1 MTDIF
6 REVDEALR
14 EDRVKAIWDRHGR
27 LIIAGAVAIVL
38 ASAGFVGWRSYS
50 QSQAQSQ
57 TRALVDAQAQAA
69 AKPADAAAIYG
80 AVAADSSADRA
91 ALARLMQARA
101 DLDAGKRADAAGV
114 YQQIADASGTNPVI
128 RDLAR
133 LYSVMA
139 RADDADPAA
148 LTQEL
153 APLAADG
160 SPWRALAREQQG
172 LLALKQGDA
181 AKAHEI
187 FDALAKD
194 PESPQGV
201 RSRAEQLLSVSSN

>member
-14 EDRVKAIWDRHGR
+14 EDRVKAIWNRHGT

-38 ASAGFVGWRSYS
+38 GTAAFVGWRSYS

-57 TRALVDAQAQAA
+57 TKALADAQQQAA
-69 AKPADAAAIYG
+69 ADPQNAASIYA

-91 ALARLMQARA
+91 ALARLLEARA
-101 DLDAGKRADAAGV
+101 ALDAGKRDEAGKI
-114 YQQIADASGTNPVI
+114 YQQIAGDSGVNSVV

-139 RADDADPAA
+139 RLVDGDPAA
-148 LTQEL
+148 LNDEL

-160 SPWRALAREQQG
+160 APWRSSARELQG
-172 LLALKQGDA
+172 LLALRQKDA
-181 AKAHEI
+181 AKAREI
-187 FDALAKD
+187 FEALSKD
-194 PESPQGV
+194 PASPPGV
-201 RSRAEQLLSVSSN
+201 RSRADQLLSISSN

>member
-14 EDRVKAIWDRHGR
+14 EDRVKAIWKRYGT
-27 LIIAGAVAIVL
+27 LIIAGAVAIVV
-38 ASAGFVGWRSYS
+38 ATAAVVGWRSYS

-57 TRALVDAQAQAA
+57 TRALVDAQQQAA
-69 AKPADAAAIYG
+69 ADPKNAASIYA

-91 ALARLMQARA
+91 ALARLLEARA
-101 DLDAGKRADAAGV
+101 DLDAGKRDEAGKI
-114 YQQIADASGTNPVI
+114 YQQIAGESGVNPVV

-139 RADDADPAA
+139 RLDDGDPAA
-148 LTQEL
+148 LNDEL

-160 SPWRALAREQQG
+160 SPWRAPAREMQG
-172 LLALKQGDA
+172 LLALRQKDT
-181 AKAHEI
+181 AKAREI
-187 FDALAKD
+187 FEALSKD
-194 PESPQGV
+194 PASPPGV
-201 RSRAEQLLSVSSN
+201 RSRADQLLSISSH

>member
-14 EDRVKAIWDRHGR
+14 EDRVKAIWNRYGT

-38 ASAGFVGWRSYS
+38 GTAAFVGWRSYS

-57 TRALVDAQAQAA
+57 TRALVDAQQQAA
-69 AKPADAAAIYG
+69 ADPKSAATIY
-80 AVAADSSADRA
+80 ASVAADSSADRA
-91 ALARLMQARA
+91 ALARLLEARA
-101 DLDAGKRADAAGV
+101 ALDAGKRDEAGKI
-114 YQQIADASGTNPVI
+114 YQQIAGDSGVNSVV

-139 RADDADPAA
+139 RLDDGDPAA
-148 LTQEL
+148 LNGEL

-160 SPWRALAREQQG
+160 SPWRASAREMQG
-172 LLALKQGDA
+172 LLALRQKDT
-181 AKAHEI
+181 AKAREI
-187 FDALAKD
+187 FEALSKD
-194 PESPQGV
+194 PTSPPGV
-201 RSRAEQLLSVSSN
+201 RSRADQLLSISSH

>member
-14 EDRVKAIWDRHGR
+14 EDRVKAIWNRYGT

-38 ASAGFVGWRSYS
+38 GTAAFVGWRSYS

-57 TRALVDAQAQAA
+57 TRALVDAQQQAA
-69 AKPADAAAIYG
+69 ADPKSAATIY
-80 AVAADSSADRA
+80 ASVAADSSADRA
-91 ALARLMQARA
+91 ALARLLEARA
-101 DLDAGKRADAAGV
+101 DLDAGKRDEAGKV
-114 YQQIADASGTNPVI
+114 YQQIAGDSGVNSVV

-139 RADDADPAA
+139 RLDDGDPAA
-148 LTQEL
+148 LNGEL

-160 SPWRALAREQQG
+160 SPWRASAREMQG
-172 LLALKQGDA
+172 LLALRQNDT
-181 AKAHEI
+181 AKAREI
-187 FDALAKD
+187 FEALSKD
-194 PESPQGV
+194 PASPPGV
-201 RSRAEQLLSVSSN
+201 RSRADQLLSISSH

>member
-14 EDRVKAIWDRHGR
+14 EDRVKAIWNRHGT

-38 ASAGFVGWRSYS
+38 GTAAFVGWRSYS

-57 TRALVDAQAQAA
+57 TKALVDAQRQAA
-69 AKPADAAAIYG
+69 ADPQNAASIYA

-91 ALARLMQARA
+91 ALARLLEARA
-101 DLDAGKRADAAGV
+101 DLDAGKRDEAGKI
-114 YQQIADASGTNPVI
+114 YQQIAGDGGVNSVV

-139 RADDADPAA
+139 RLDDGDPAA
-148 LTQEL
+148 LNDEL
-153 APLAADG
+153 APLAGDG
-160 SPWRALAREQQG
+160 APWHSSARELQG
-172 LLALKQGDA
+172 LLALRQKDA
-181 AKAHEI
+181 AKAREI
-187 FDALAKD
+187 FEALSKD
-194 PESPQGV
+194 PASPPGV
-201 RSRAEQLLSVSSN
+201 RSRADQLLSISSN

>member
-14 EDRVKAIWDRHGR
+14 EDRVKAIWNRYGT
-27 LIIAGAVAIVL
+27 LIIAGAVAIVV
-38 ASAGFVGWRSYS
+38 ATAAFVGWRSYS

-57 TRALVDAQAQAA
+57 TRALVDAQQQAA
-69 AKPADAAAIYG
+69 ADPKSAATIYA

-91 ALARLMQARA
+91 ALARLLEARA
-101 DLDAGKRADAAGV
+101 DLDAGKRDEAGKV
-114 YQQIADASGTNPVI
+114 YQQIADDSGVNSVV

-139 RADDADPAA
+139 RLDDGDPAA
-148 LTQEL
+148 LNGEL

-160 SPWRALAREQQG
+160 SPWRASAREMQG
-172 LLALKQGDA
+172 LLALRQNDT
-181 AKAHEI
+181 AKAREI
-187 FDALAKD
+187 FEALSKD
-194 PESPQGV
+194 PASPPGV
-201 RSRAEQLLSVSSN
+201 RSRADQLLSISSH

>member
-14 EDRVKAIWDRHGR
+14 EDRLKVIWNRHGR

-38 ASAGFVGWRSYS
+38 GTGAFVGWRSYS

-57 TRALVDAQAQAA
+57 TRALVDAQQQAA
-69 AKPADAAAIYG
+69 ADPQNAASIYA

-91 ALARLMQARA
+91 ALARLLEARA
-101 DLDAGKRADAAGV
+101 DLDAGKRDEAGKI
-114 YQQIADASGTNPVI
+114 YQQIAGDSGVNSVV

-139 RADDADPAA
+139 RLDDGDPAA
-148 LTQEL
+148 LNDEL

-160 SPWRALAREQQG
+160 SPWRTSARELQG
-172 LLALKQGDA
+172 LLALRQKDA
-181 AKAHEI
+181 AKAREI
-187 FDALAKD
+187 FEALSKD
-194 PESPQGV
+194 PASSPGL
-201 RSRAEQLLSVSSN
+201 RSRAEQLLSISSN

>member
-14 EDRVKAIWDRHGR
+14 EDRVKAIWNRHGT

-38 ASAGFVGWRSYS
+38 ATAAFVGWRSYS

-57 TRALVDAQAQAA
+57 TKALVDAQQQAVADPQNA
-69 AKPADAAAIYG
+69 ASIYA
-80 AVAADSSADRA
+80 AVAADSSADRG
-91 ALARLMQARA
+91 ALARLLEARA
-101 DLDAGKRADAAGV
+101 DLDAGKRDEAGKI
-114 YQQIADASGTNPVI
+114 YQQIVGDSGVNTVV

-139 RADDADPAA
+139 RLDDGDPAA
-148 LTQEL
+148 LNEEL

-160 SPWRALAREQQG
+160 SPWRISARELQG
-172 LLALKQGDA
+172 LLALRQKDA
-181 AKAHEI
+181 AKAREI
-187 FDALAKD
+187 FEALSKD
-194 PESPQGV
+194 PASPPGV
-201 RSRAEQLLSVSSN
+201 RSRAEQLLSISSN